1 MINSGTLNK
10 VYDLRYQIEAIRDF
24 DTLNFHKVTAKESGW
39 SKYFYYNFVRKE
51 ITTNFIF
58 GECVRI
64 TNKFSGEFDKGS
76 LKDAM
81 TTFAKFG
88 TNKVSYVVKLDEE
101 FAFRS
106 MENGIIPPQ
115 LLPDEVV
122 EARLRKHLL
131 GLSSPSRG
139 NQVPLF
145 YYQISTE
152 KYWRMIIQILTQNIE
167 EFDYE
172 LWDSYHIIKLDRL
185 LINVLLVLNNFVKS
199 KELQTSENKNLLND
213 FVILAFRKL
222 NLKDYN
228 NYPQFYKHF
237 GYDDKNKG
245 TATNFMKACTDTT
258 VEKDD
263 VYSFIMNIKEEIKED
278 ELLVNESDLL
288 EVLIQ
293 KFNYY
298 ILKEKDNI

>member
-1 MINSGTLNK
+1 MINSEVLNK
-10 VYDLRYQIEAIRDF
+10 IYDLRYQIEAIRDF
-24 DTLNFHKVTAKESGW
+24 DKIEIAPTVL
-39 SKYFYYNFVRKE
+39 SKSTKIYLYYNFVKKR
-51 ITTNFIF
+51 ITNQFNF

-64 TNKFSGEFDKGS
+64 SNRVSGFLSKEEIKETITKFTKTGVGK
-76 LKDAM
+76 A
-81 TTFAKFG
+81 
-88 TNKVSYVVKLDEE
+88 SYSVNLEEE

-122 EARLRKHLL
+122 EARLKKHLL
-131 GLSSPSRG
+131 GLSSSSRG
-139 NQVPLF
+139 NQVPMF

-199 KELQTSENKNLLND
+199 KELQTSENKKLLND

-245 TATNFMKACTDTT
+245 TPTNFMKVCTNVK
-258 VEKDD
+258 VEKND

-278 ELLVNESDLL
+278 ELLVNKNDLL
-288 EVLIQ
+288 NILIQ

-298 ILKEKDNI
+298 ILKEKDN